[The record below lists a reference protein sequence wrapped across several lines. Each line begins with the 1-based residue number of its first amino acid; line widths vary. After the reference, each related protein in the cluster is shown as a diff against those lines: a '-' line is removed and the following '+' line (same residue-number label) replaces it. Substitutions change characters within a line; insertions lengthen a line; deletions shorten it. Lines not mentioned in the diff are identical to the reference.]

1 MSDVTEQKA
10 LTENYANA
18 IWAVADL
25 LHGPFNDDEYGEVI
39 LPFVLLRR
47 FECVLQPTRKAVLER
62 SAQLTALKI
71 FNEMQTTV
79 STRCRQRLCVPSQV
93 CPSTTLPNFL
103 WQPWGKIMSAT
114 T

>member
-1 MSDVTEQKA
+1 MAKLRPIILFEISKHQLPNLGTQMSDVTEQKA

-47 FECVLQPTRKAVLER
+47 FECV
-62 SAQLTALKI
+62 
-71 FNEMQTTV
+71 
-79 STRCRQRLCVPSQV
+79 
-93 CPSTTLPNFL
+93 
-103 WQPWGKIMSAT
+103 
-114 T
+114 

>member
-18 IWAVADL
+18 IWAVADH

-47 FECVLQPTRKAVLER
+47 FECVL
-62 SAQLTALKI
+62 
-71 FNEMQTTV
+71 
-79 STRCRQRLCVPSQV
+79 
-93 CPSTTLPNFL
+93 
-103 WQPWGKIMSAT
+103 
-114 T
+114 

>member
-47 FECVLQPTRKAVLER
+47 FECVL
-62 SAQLTALKI
+62 
-71 FNEMQTTV
+71 
-79 STRCRQRLCVPSQV
+79 
-93 CPSTTLPNFL
+93 
-103 WQPWGKIMSAT
+103 
-114 T
+114 

>member
-47 FECVLQPTRKAVLER
+47 FECVLQPTWKGVPNSRLSR
-62 SAQLTALKI
+62 
-71 FNEMQTTV
+71 F

>member
-62 SAQLTALKI
+62 SAQLTALNI
-71 FNEMQTTV
+71 FNEMQTTA
-79 STRCRQRLCVPSQV
+79 LCSITGVPFYNTSKF
-93 CPSTTLPNFL
+93 SLATLG
-103 WQPWGKIMSAT
+103 GKIMSAT